1 MAEESWL
8 FANIFYSIL
17 YIRNLIEFIVIVDGR
32 LMMSEK
38 TKLYVREKHYK
49 TVESGIGSGGTE

>member
-17 YIRNLIEFIVIVDGR
+17 YIQNLIEFIVLVDGR

-38 TKLYVREKHYK
+38 TNIIKQ
-49 TVESGIGSGGTE
+49 